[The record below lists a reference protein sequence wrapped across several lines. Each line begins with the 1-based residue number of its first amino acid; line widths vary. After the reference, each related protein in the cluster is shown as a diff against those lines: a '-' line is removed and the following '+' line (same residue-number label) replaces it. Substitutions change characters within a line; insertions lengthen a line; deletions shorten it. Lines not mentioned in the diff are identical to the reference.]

1 MAYINHRSLSASK
14 RRSDMESTN
23 SMAELRA
30 KIEGK
35 SPEEVRALVE
45 NGELELPLEE
55 LDSVSGGESLWESFK
70 LLFDSRWTKCPQC
83 KYFFLGEEEKDWQKC
98 PRCGEVFIK

>member
-1 MAYINHRSLSASK
+1 MAYINHRSASASK
-14 RRSDMESTN
+14 RRSDMESNN

-45 NGELELPLEE
+45 NGELELSPED
-55 LDSVSGGESLWESFK
+55 LDGVSGGESLWESFK